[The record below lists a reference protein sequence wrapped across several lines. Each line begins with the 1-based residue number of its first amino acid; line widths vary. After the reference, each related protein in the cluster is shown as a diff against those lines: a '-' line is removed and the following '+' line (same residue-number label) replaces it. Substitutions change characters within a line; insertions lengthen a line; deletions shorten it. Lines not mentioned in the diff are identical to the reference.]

1 VRRRENF
8 LDLHPLHTVA
18 ELLAIDLITVAQEVG
33 GRGVVRE
40 RGDDLRGGP
49 NSGRVLRDVEVWTTR
64 RRWWASTTRTN
75 NTRRRAVGTVKKSMG
90 TKSRTW

>member
-33 GRGVVRE
+33 WRGVVRE
-40 RGDDLRGGP
+40 RGDDLLGGP
-49 NSGRVLRDVEVWTTR
+49 NSGRVLGDVEVDD
-64 RRWWASTTRTN
+64 APALVGEHDEDN